1 MLSIKIFSL
10 IFAMINLYSL
20 FITALWILL
29 KQNGLKKQIFII
41 FEFLWNLCQELWSSS
56 TGWLRL
62 RVFHEVAVKMFTGG
76 VVIWKL
82 ECGWR
87 TPIQDGLWLME
98 KKPQFLT
105 GCQETSVLPHTK
117 LFIGLLEYPH
127 DQSKRERAW
136 QKPQCLLGLS
146 LKSHAASFPWY
157 LSSYASWPFSVWEG
171 PPRAY
176 RIMKIILE
184 ATTTPVKSLFLVSDL
199 KIWKYTEIKLTC
211 LKW

>member
-1 MLSIKIFSL
+1 MTSSAGPCCLDRRCSYRSPLHRGSSLLHASPLLLPFSFPLNIYSFLMAWIRLYQCGYMLSIKIFSL

-105 GCQETSVLPHTK
+105 GCQETSVLPHMK
-117 LFIGLLEYPH
+117 LFIG
-127 DQSKRERAW
+127 SCF
-136 QKPQCLLGLS
+136 QKL
-146 LKSHAASFPWY
+146 W
-157 LSSYASWPFSVWEG
+157 
-171 PPRAY
+171 
-176 RIMKIILE
+176 I
-184 ATTTPVKSLFLVSDL
+184 
-199 KIWKYTEIKLTC
+199 
-211 LKW
+211 